1 MAALAVLGL
10 IATAFAVGGATAVP
24 DARITVS
31 DVGAAPSEPSVGERV
46 ELNLTVSN
54 SGGSPAAAEVTGV
67 RLLDGG
73 ETLDEAS
80 ASGALSAGDSL
91 DATLWTRF
99 DEPGEKRLT
108 VEVVAEQSTADETVT
123 VRRDVVVDVRP
134 AEVALDLRTRALDPE
149 DLRSEE
155 DGENAGGGLG
165 GIEGILGGGGGL
177 DAADDEATSAP
188 AADSPVAVT
197 VVNTG
202 TTTADRVSLTAVG
215 TAVGGDAG
223 GEDAPTVD
231 VGPFVVED
239 VAPGE
244 ERLVIVD
251 LGPLDRR
258 SAVTMTAA
266 FRSGA
271 DAPDA
276 DGADRVA
283 ESTVTYPVREA
294 VPTVADATVRETA
307 GGGVVVDANLGNA
320 GGGEMTGVVVSV
332 GGAPGVDPTPAG
344 GEYFVGTLGAS
355 DFVGFE
361 LETTANAT
369 AAEEIPIRVAY
380 TERGVRYTETL
391 TVAAPSTDDERD
403 AGGAVG
409 RIGGGLG
416 SAVAAGLAVVG
427 LAGALGVAVRTG
439 RVGGSTGRRRDGSAP

>member
-1 MAALAVLGL
+1 MAALAVLG
-10 IATAFAVGGATAVP
+10 IVVTAFAVGGAAAVP

-31 DVGAAPSEPSVGERV
+31 GVDTAPSEPSVGERT

-54 SGGSPAAAEVTGV
+54 SGGSPAAADVTDV

-91 DATLWTRF
+91 DVTLWTRF

-134 AEVALDLRTRALDPE
+134 TEVALDLRTRALDPE
-149 DLRSEE
+149 DLRSED
-155 DGENAGGGLG
+155 DGENAAGGLG

-177 DAADDEATSAP
+177 DTADDEESAP
-188 AADSPVAVT
+188 TTDSPVAVT

-215 TAVGGDAG
+215 TAVD
-223 GEDAPTVD
+223 GEDPTVD

-244 ERLVIVD
+244 ERRVIVD

-258 SAVTMTAA
+258 SSVTMTAA

-271 DAPDA
+271 DVPDA
-276 DGADRVA
+276 DGADRAA
-283 ESTVTYPVREA
+283 ESTVTYPVRETA
-294 VPTVADATVRETA
+294 PTVADATVRETA
-307 GGGVVVDANLGNA
+307 DDRIAVDANLGNA
-320 GGGEMTGVVVSV
+320 GSGEMTGTVVSV
-332 GGAPGVDPTPAG
+332 GDAPGVDPTPAG

-369 AAEEIPIRVAY
+369 VAEEIPIRVAY

-391 TVAAPSTDDERD
+391 TVAAPADDERD
-403 AGGAVG
+403 AGGTTGEIRVG
-409 RIGGGLG
+409 GFG

-439 RVGGSTGRRRDGSAP
+439 RIGGSTGRQRDGSAP